1 MLASCRKFYPIL
13 LATLRY
19 ILTMIFF
26 IFLVSAFGSEL
37 IFSCSGNYFWFL
49 ETVVLSP
56 FCDFYDPDVLYA
68 HALLRV
74 LEQ

>member
-13 LATLRY
+13 LATLWY
-19 ILTMIFF
+19 ISTMNFF
-26 IFLVSAFGSEL
+26 IFSVSAFGSEL
-37 IFSCSGNYFWFL
+37 MFSALGNG
-49 ETVVLSP
+49 SP
-56 FCDFYDPDVLYA
+56 KVHYNFNIADVFNA